1 MKTKVLFSLLFLTV
15 ILWSCQ
21 QEDDVQ
27 TLALA
32 DNCPNCINFEN
43 LQVGQQSR
51 YVAFKGKRDFEEQAW
66 HYESDT
72 LVVNVVAQENTH
84 FIFEEFLTT
93 NPDSIRKYTV
103 ALSADSVKI
112 NLSEYWVGS
121 WLFQGGQHIA
131 IALAPTNQQF
141 AEIKGWEAIV
151 DCNLAPCYGFLSE
164 YKQNRVVFN
173 NLYVYHNYGPMAW
186 DGNGYFAIYNQ
197 KYGVVRS
204 VSVGSWVPVGKGW
217 DLIME

>member
-21 QEDDVQ
+21 QEDDIQ

-72 LVVNVVAQENTH
+72 LVVNVVTQENTN

-93 NPDSIRKYTV
+93 NPDSVRKYTV

-112 NLSEYWVGS
+112 DLSEYWIGS
-121 WLFQGGQHIA
+121 WLFQGGQQIHV
-131 IALAPTNQQF
+131 ALAPTNYQST
-141 AEIKGWEAIV
+141 EMKGWEAIV
-151 DCNLAPCYGFLSE
+151 DCGMAPCYGYLSE
-164 YKQNRVVFN
+164 YKQNRFVYN
-173 NLYVYHNYGPMAW
+173 NLYVYHNYGPMAY

-197 KYGVVRS
+197 KYGIVRS
-204 VSVGSWVPVGKGW
+204 VSVGSWIPVAKGW